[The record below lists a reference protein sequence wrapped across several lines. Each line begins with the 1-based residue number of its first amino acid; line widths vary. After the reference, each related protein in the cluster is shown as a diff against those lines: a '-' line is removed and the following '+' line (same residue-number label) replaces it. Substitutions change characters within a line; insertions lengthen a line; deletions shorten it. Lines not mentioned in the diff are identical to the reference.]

1 MKVNLNNK
9 ESDFVSGYNNNRPSD
24 NGWQKQNQDAF
35 KIAVI
40 NGTRVFVKRF
50 EKAKNSIPG
59 YHYIIKTRNKKYNN
73 LPVIY
78 DFVTISE
85 NGKSVSYLF
94 QEVLEGYTL
103 EEIMH
108 NDIFNFNPLKF
119 VRQIYSAL
127 TDITKNGYW
136 FSDFIEKNIFIANN
150 GDYFLIDLDS
160 VVPLAI
166 MPCEDD
172 PILSNVN
179 KNYKIAV
186 FNYWYKETFK
196 YPFTYIRHYLRGDTI
211 NFLELFVFVAQIKY
225 YLEHNLKPNFSDV
238 STRKAIPNY
247 LLNKNN
253 PLTYAIFKSCFENTS
268 NHQQVLSLPLFESY
282 LKIVLF
288 PVDNMIKIDFQ
299 NKKIINSDVNQMQS
313 KKSTY
318 NTVVYIT
325 DDEENLKK
333 EKINQ
338 LLIAINNNL
347 NRKQHVEAENNISQ
361 LKNLDSSNLQLIEFE
376 KIINKIKKDAL
387 LEEKQNKFLYEAQ
400 KKDEIKNKLIK
411 DNITPYKC
419 PSCSYP
425 VKQNEGN
432 VFNSIMYLGSAVGAV
447 IFLWQF
453 LAYWALSGIIGGP
466 LIWKIMSAI
475 LPDSWTKEKLECSN
489 CYNEYYYT
497 KDKY

>member
-9 ESDFVSGYNNNRPSD
+9 VYDFDSGYNQNKPSD

-40 NGTRVFVKRF
+40 NGTKVFVKRF
-50 EKAKNSIPG
+50 EKEKNLIPG
-59 YHYIIKTRNKKYNN
+59 YHYIIKTKNKKYSN
-73 LPVIY
+73 LPIIF
-78 DFVTISE
+78 DFVTITE

-108 NDIFNFNPLKF
+108 NDVFNFNPLKF

-127 TDITKNGYW
+127 NDITKNGYW

-150 GDYFLIDLDS
+150 GDYYLIDLDS

-186 FNYWYKETFK
+186 FNYWYRDTFN
-196 YPFTYIRHYLRGDTI
+196 YPFTYIRQNLRGDTI

-225 YLEHNLKPNFSDV
+225 YLEHNLKPNFSDA

-253 PLTYAIFKSCFENTS
+253 LLTYTIFKSCFENTS
-268 NHQQVLSLPLFESY
+268 NHQQVLSLQLFESY
-282 LKIVLF
+282 LKAVLF
-288 PVDNMIKIDFQ
+288 PINNLIKIDFH
-299 NKKIINSDVNQMQS
+299 NKKIINRNTNQIKS
-313 KKSTY
+313 KKSTS
-318 NTVVYIT
+318 NTIVDVINNE
-325 DDEENLKK
+325 DDLKK
-333 EKINQ
+333 EKINK
-338 LLIAINNNL
+338 LIIALNNNL
-347 NRKQHVEAENNISQ
+347 NLKQHIAAKNNISQ
-361 LKNLDSSNLQLIEFE
+361 LKSIDSTNLQIKDFE
-376 KIINKIKKDAL
+376 KKIAQIKKEAV
-387 LEEKQNKFLYEAQ
+387 LEEQQNRILYESQ
-400 KKDEIKNKLIK
+400 KKEEIKSKLIK

-419 PSCSYP
+419 PNCSYP
-425 VKQNEGN
+425 VKQN
-432 VFNSIMYLGSAVGAV
+432 VYNSFQAIMFFGSAVGAV
-447 IFLWQF
+447 IFLFPF
-453 LAYWALSGIIGGP
+453 LEYWALTGIIGGP
-466 LIWKIMSAI
+466 FIWSMITAI
-475 LPDSWTKEKLECSN
+475 LPDSWTNEKLHCSN
-489 CYNEYYYT
+489 CYKAYYYA